1 MHYQWLFQAYIIYTL
16 YRIPQKFK
24 NFKFFQN
31 FIKLKNLIFFFK
43 NLTFQNFIKFQFF
56 FFKIQKISK
65 FSIFFQ
71 NFQKKIKIFIKY
83 IYYQR
88 HGWNIWYNEHYMSK
102 SVSHAVSTLD
112 LYHPSGRWPLGWYRV
127 LGLIRHVIQI
137 LTCNIQYLLND

>member
-43 NLTFQNFIKFQFF
+43 NLTFQNFIKFQ
-56 FFKIQKISK
+56 KKKKKKLK
-65 FSIFFQ
+65 F
-71 NFQKKIKIFIKY
+71 FIKY
-83 IYYQR
+83 MHYQR

-102 SVSHAVSTLD
+102 STYI
-112 LYHPSGRWPLGWYRV
+112 LYTGGPWGDIGFSGWYGMWYRFWH
-127 LGLIRHVIQI
+127 LIFSIYYPKKRICTETKPRWNSYFSR
-137 LTCNIQYLLND
+137 L